1 MVLAIIGIM
10 AGLLAGNAGAFI
22 ETAKVEPPDR
32 ILRKAVLDA
41 TYMTSQTKEV
51 VYLRYDDENG
61 TLVIE
66 NSSGSQLALHRIVE
80 LPEED
85 DFEARENEFS
95 LIFEA
100 DVPLAG
106 IDGEEG
112 DWDEEEIFLR
122 RVAFHP
128 SGVSTPF
135 IARLRTGFGEIK
147 EKTFR
152 FDPFSGYPRFTLED
166 EW

>member
-22 ETAKVEPPDR
+22 ETAKEEPPNR

-41 TYMTSQTKEV
+41 TYLASQEKEL
-51 VYLRYDDENG
+51 VYLRYDDTNG
-61 TLVIE
+61 TLLIE
-66 NSSGSQLALHRIVE
+66 DSTGSQLASHRIVE
-80 LPEED
+80 IPDEH
-85 DFEARENEFS
+85 DFEPKEREFS

-106 IDGEEG
+106 IDGDEG
-112 DWDEEEIFLR
+112 DWEEDQIYLR
-122 RVAFHP
+122 RVVFHP

-135 IARLRTGFGEIK
+135 IARLRTGLGENK

-152 FDPFSGYPRFTLED
+152 FDPFSGYPRRALGD
-166 EW
+166 ER